1 MSDND
6 PRVEEVRSERELY
19 ELFLRRED
27 DPRAW
32 LEWRQDS
39 LIAENARLANVIQ
52 QVRELAQ
59 SAKADRDGSLL
70 AAATDFHGR
79 PFPVYVDAESILR
92 ILDQEQTFTTSEL
105 ENR

>member
-1 MSDND
+1 MTTPDYVPQPWRFNTD
-6 PRVEEVRSERELY
+6 GTGFYDDYDMELAKFHADLAAHDAELVRATLGK
-19 ELFLRRED
+19 
-27 DPRAW
+27 
-32 LEWRQDS
+32 
-39 LIAENARLANVIQ
+39 I
-52 QVRELAQ
+52 RELAQ

-92 ILDQEQTFTTSEL
+92 ILDQEQTYTTSEL